1 MHRVVKRVRH
11 TQQQQQ
17 KRILALFF
25 LSFLWRID
33 CKFWRAC
40 LLFISIIIEHRIA
53 HHDFPI
59 IIPST
64 VDISLS
70 TNQMATSTSSH
81 PQTTSSVFTYRS
93 AAAGGNTVRQRAIA
107 ETTSNSLLISAER
120 FKSNMSTTIRQ
131 TRQPITTTTT
141 LSSTYISSQPSQRNI
156 KSRIQ
161 QEKITNSRGII
172 SKKSIWYYLLIFVSD
187 IYEYPDPF
195 TNCPQDLLS
204 KLAQLTKLQLETI
217 DWEKKK
223 RFTKKKP
230 LTNGTGQGKESP

>member
-1 MHRVVKRVRH
+1 M
-11 TQQQQQ
+11 
-17 KRILALFF
+17 
-25 LSFLWRID
+25 
-33 CKFWRAC
+33 
-40 LLFISIIIEHRIA
+40 FISIIIEQRIA

-131 TRQPITTTTT
+131 TRQPITTTAT

-161 QEKITNSRGII
+161 QEKINNSRGII
-172 SKKSIWYYLLIFVSD
+172 SKKSI
-187 IYEYPDPF
+187 
-195 TNCPQDLLS
+195 
-204 KLAQLTKLQLETI
+204 
-217 DWEKKK
+217 
-223 RFTKKKP
+223 
-230 LTNGTGQGKESP
+230 